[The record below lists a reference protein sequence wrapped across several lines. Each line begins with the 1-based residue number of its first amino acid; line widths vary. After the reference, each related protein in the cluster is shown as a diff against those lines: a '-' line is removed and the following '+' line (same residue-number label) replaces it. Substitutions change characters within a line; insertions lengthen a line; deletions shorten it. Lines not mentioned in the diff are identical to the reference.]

1 VSTVIEC
8 QGLGVNYGD
17 FSALREFDLRLPAGR
32 AAVLV
37 GPNGAGKSSCLKV
50 LAGLESES
58 VGRVEVLGHRPKSAP
73 RQWRAQMGVMP
84 EHLGLFDALSIEEH
98 LNLSAG
104 LYGIEK
110 AETGRRSA
118 ELLNLLGLAEGKTRF
133 AAACSYGMRKK
144 TALALAV
151 LHAPKVLI
159 LDEPFEGLDPASCET
174 VLALLNELKRRGTS
188 MIVSSHMLMHVE
200 RLADEVLLLDGGA
213 VVWRSEAKA
222 EGELRAHYLDVV
234 KARELP
240 ALEWMR

>member
-1 VSTVIEC
+1 MDITIEC
-8 QGLGVNYGD
+8 RGMGVSYGD
-17 FSALREFDLRLPAGR
+17 FVALREFDLELKGGS

-58 VGRVEVLGHRPKSAP
+58 TGSVTVLGHRPKAAP
-73 RQWRAQMGVMP
+73 RAWRAQMGVMP

-98 LNLSAG
+98 LRLSG
-104 LYGIEK
+104 QLYGLSKSETARRIE
-110 AETGRRSA
+110 AM
-118 ELLNLLGLAEGKTRF
+118 LDLLGLSEGRTRF

-144 TALALAV
+144 LALALAV
-151 LHAPKVLI
+151 LHAPKLLI

-174 VLALLNELKRRGTS
+174 VLALLNALKARGAAL
-188 MIVSSHMLMHVE
+188 IVSSHMLMHVE
-200 RLADEVLLLDGGA
+200 RLADEVLLLDGGQ
-213 VVWRSEAKA
+213 VVWRSAAKA

-240 ALEWMR
+240 SLEWF